1 MQAYTNFM
9 HGVYDMYGIPP
20 WEDGLSMKQKASLKF
35 YLREYLHLPT
45 IVIAE
50 LCNVQHYHL
59 LRDLRALDERAVDK
73 AVPVVMQPR
82 YRETLEQMDDLARD
96 MGLEPA
102 PLAPPPSLSPS
113 SKAPTMRGARSNPRV
128 RSDRKNGGKYE
139 MLRGTDD
146 AGLNWSLPLH
156 SRFWDDLFEHDQR
169 WGLWNY
175 QQAHP
180 NYQQVRPDL

>member
-102 PLAPPPSLSPS
+102 PLGNMSPERRLN
-113 SKAPTMRGARSNPRV
+113 ALWMRAVEIGRPGAYDGEEEV
-128 RSDRKNGGKYE
+128 QAD
-139 MLRGTDD
+139 LRTLVEGVYDCETLED
-146 AGLNWSLPLH
+146 AIEFVKRDYIVYL
-156 SRFWDDLFEHDQR
+156 
-169 WGLWNY
+169 
-175 QQAHP
+175 A
-180 NYQQVRPDL
+180 